1 MDIYRATREAESGL
15 EFVISALKVIHEE
28 GLVDESKERDK
39 DILENVIRRLILHKE
54 ILHRFKYEEEE
65 AWNTNR

>member
-28 GLVDESKERDK
+28 GLVDENKERDK
-39 DILENVIRRLILHKE
+39 DILENVISRLTTHKE
-54 ILHRFKYEEEE
+54 TLHRFKYEKEE
-65 AWNTNR
+65 